1 MNDFE
6 PQLSAQAGQYNG
18 NPRGRLAANWRGLV
32 RASLAIGFA
41 AALLPAQAQTIIDEW
56 ASIKVP
62 PAPELKT
69 VKVDPKETALLLL
82 DFVKQNCSPRPRC
95 VASLPK
101 MQGLLERSRQAG
113 MTVVYSIVT
122 GQALTDV
129 LPEVAPRAGE
139 ASVASGPEK
148 FMNTDL
154 DKILKDKGVKTVI
167 VAGTAA
173 EGAVLNTAAAAALR
187 GYKVV
192 FPVDGASSVNP
203 FGELYTVRHLG
214 NSPVVSRQ
222 VTLTRIDLIGF

>member
-1 MNDFE
+1 MNNVRLLQSASRVLPRKE
-6 PQLSAQAGQYNG
+6 PL
-18 NPRGRLAANWRGLV
+18 R
-32 RASLAIGFA
+32 SLAMKLSRFA
-41 AALLPAQAQTIIDEW
+41 KGTAASVLIAAVLPAQAQTIVDEW
-56 ASIKVP
+56 AGIKAP
-62 PAPELKT
+62 PPPELKA

-82 DFVKQNCSPRPRC
+82 DFVQQNCSPRPRC

-101 MQGLLERSRQAG
+101 VRGLLERSRQAG
-113 MTVVYSIVT
+113 MPVVYSIVP

-139 ASVASGPEK
+139 ASVASGPDK

-154 DKILKDKGVKTVI
+154 DKILKEKGVKAVI

-187 GYKVV
+187 GYKVIV
-192 FPVDGASSVNP
+192 PVDGASSVNP
-203 FGELYTVRHLG
+203 YSEQYTAWHLG

-222 VTLTRIDLIGF
+222 VTLTRIDQVGF